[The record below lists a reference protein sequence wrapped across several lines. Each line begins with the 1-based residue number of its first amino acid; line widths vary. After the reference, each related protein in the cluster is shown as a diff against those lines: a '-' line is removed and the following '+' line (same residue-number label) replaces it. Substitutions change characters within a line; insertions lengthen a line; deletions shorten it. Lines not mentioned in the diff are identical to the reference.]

1 MLTNN
6 AMNGDMDAD
15 LKSILIDEE
24 VKQIKEENIETKKDL
39 AAMKAKVSELKQ
51 MWRVHLSR
59 AASASNT
66 PSPKTL
72 FTSLTGSDTS
82 R

>member
-39 AAMKAKVSELKQ
+39 AAM
-51 MWRVHLSR
+51 
-59 AASASNT
+59 
-66 PSPKTL
+66 
-72 FTSLTGSDTS
+72 
-82 R
+82 